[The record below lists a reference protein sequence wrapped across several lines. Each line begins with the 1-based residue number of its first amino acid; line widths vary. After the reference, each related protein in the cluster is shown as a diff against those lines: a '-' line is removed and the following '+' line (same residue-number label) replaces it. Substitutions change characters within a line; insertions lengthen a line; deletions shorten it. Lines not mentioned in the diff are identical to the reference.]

1 MNDANKYTLSELEN
15 FFADDFSSP
24 LFYELATRY
33 FNQNDFSRA
42 IKVLKIGLDQ
52 HSNHINGRYFLAKIY
67 LLRNEESK
75 AEKILNNMLKD
86 KLYSPK
92 TLKLLIEIR
101 DTFDRSKTE
110 TKKIVD
116 LLLSLYSDDA
126 YAIRWAND
134 YDTNYNT
141 ISKTIAKQDLTFK
154 INENIASFTL
164 YNVLKEQRYYNQ
176 AEKVLDI
183 LESTNQINT
192 KLYQKEQAIIAK
204 LISS

>member
-1 MNDANKYTLSELEN
+1 MNNANKYTLSELEK
-15 FFADDFSSP
+15 FFSDDFSSP
-24 LFYELATRY
+24 LFFELATCY
-33 FNQNDFSRA
+33 FNINDFSRA
-42 IKVLKIGLDQ
+42 IKVLKIGLDH
-52 HSNHINGRYFLAKIY
+52 HSNHIDGRYFLAKIY
-67 LLRNEESK
+67 LLSNQESK

-92 TLKLLIEIR
+92 TIKLLIEIR
-101 DTFDRSKTE
+101 DTFNRSKTE

-116 LLLSLYSDDA
+116 LLLNLYSDDA

-134 YDTNYNT
+134 YETNHNN

-164 YNVLKEQRYYNQ
+164 YNVLKDQKYYNQ
-176 AEKVLDI
+176 AEKVLNI
-183 LESTNQINT
+183 LETTNQINT